1 MALSGAGNLKDL
13 PTLGDFHMYK
23 KQMLMQKIVCFIMLA
38 SSVVT
43 FAYSLGI
50 MSDLYESFYYSIR
63 STENPSRNPIAGSL
77 IYYDMQDFNKT
88 FLKVGIALILVSLL
102 LFVTNT
108 HVRRRYYIGNIFAV
122 AANIIANIAAAVWA
136 SAQIGI
142 YKDKFLNEVDFQA
155 FREYADLM
163 KSYYTE
169 STFWF
174 DVHIYVFGFSFL
186 ACLLLAAN
194 MIWKFMLMD
203 QEQKLI
209 SKGKEAA

>member
-1 MALSGAGNLKDL
+1 
-13 PTLGDFHMYK
+13 MYK
-23 KQMLMQKIVCFIMLA
+23 KQMIMQKVVCFIMLA

-50 MSDLYESFYYSIR
+50 MSDLFESFYYSIR

-77 IYYDMQDFNKT
+77 IYYDMQDFNKA
-88 FLKVGIALILVSLL
+88 FLKVGIALILIALL

-108 HVRRRYYIGNIFAV
+108 HVRRRYYIGNVIAV
-122 AANIIANIAAAVWA
+122 LVNTVANIGAAVWA
-136 SAQIGI
+136 SSQIAI
-142 YKDKFLNEVDFQA
+142 YKDKFVNEVDFQA

-163 KSYYTE
+163 NSYYTE

-174 DVHIYVFGFSFL
+174 DVHIYVFGFSIV
-186 ACLLLAAN
+186 ACILLIGN

-203 QEQKLI
+203 QEKKLI
-209 SKGKEAA
+209 DSGKEAA

>member
-1 MALSGAGNLKDL
+1 
-13 PTLGDFHMYK
+13 MYR
-23 KQMLMQKIVCFIMLA
+23 KQMTLQKIVCFIMLA
-38 SSVVT
+38 SSVIT

-77 IYYDMQDFNKT
+77 IYYDMQDFNKA
-88 FLKVGIALILVSLL
+88 FLKAGIALILISLI

-108 HVRRRYYIGNIFAV
+108 HIRRRYYIGNVVAV
-122 AANIIANIAAAVWA
+122 MVNVIANIAVAVWA
-136 SAQIGI
+136 SAQIGV

-174 DVHIYVFGFSFL
+174 DVHIYVFGFGIL
-186 ACLLLAAN
+186 ACLLLVAN
-194 MIWKFMLMD
+194 LIWKFMLMD

-209 SKGKEAA
+209 KAGKEEA